1 MRWWPIH
8 IARLTWDGTRRYLC
22 QPANAR
28 QISLLIISAQ
38 KSNSRRTEREAAD
51 VDACADN
58 WNYFAHLVKRLPLWA
73 LSEILNF
80 RRFSMHEETCY
91 HHQKLLIRSPSFWL
105 GNGIQSENSVLFV
118 HLLLDV
124 YAKPSDNSLS
134 TRSSSSGCLHSVHT
148 TMAKL
153 CSTPGQCPGGLRATF
168 QKVHW
173 QSYVGQGPFWAA
185 WVPRASTYQTSSLQI
200 FSVFFITLS
209 LSTSSPDSGMLA
221 FCSVVIKTTLFLL
234 LFFCCLHSR
243 NKQGRGKRHKTE
255 LRKEW
260 PGKGLV

>member
-1 MRWWPIH
+1 MEYKVRIQF
-8 IARLTWDGTRRYLC
+8 YL
-22 QPANAR
+22 
-28 QISLLIISAQ
+28 
-38 KSNSRRTEREAAD
+38 
-51 VDACADN
+51 
-58 WNYFAHLVKRLPLWA
+58 Y
-73 LSEILNF
+73 
-80 RRFSMHEETCY
+80 TC
-91 HHQKLLIRSPSFWL
+91 
-105 GNGIQSENSVLFV
+105 
-118 HLLLDV
+118 LDV
-124 YAKPSDNSLS
+124 YAKPSDNSFS
-134 TRSSSSGCLHSVHT
+134 TRSSSPGRLHSVHT
-148 TMAKL
+148 TVAKL
-153 CSTPGQCPGGLRATF
+153 YSTPGHCPAGHRATF

-221 FCSVVIKTTLFLL
+221 FCGVGIKTTLFLL

-260 PGKGLV
+260 PGKRLV

>member
-1 MRWWPIH
+1 MQNPQIIH
-8 IARLTWDGTRRYLC
+8 C
-22 QPANAR
+22 P
-28 QISLLIISAQ
+28 
-38 KSNSRRTEREAAD
+38 
-51 VDACADN
+51 
-58 WNYFAHLVKRLPLWA
+58 P
-73 LSEILNF
+73 
-80 RRFSMHEETCY
+80 
-91 HHQKLLIRSPSFWL
+91 
-105 GNGIQSENSVLFV
+105 
-118 HLLLDV
+118 
-124 YAKPSDNSLS
+124 
-134 TRSSSSGCLHSVHT
+134 GCLHSVHT
-148 TMAKL
+148 TVAKL
-153 CSTPGQCPGGLRATF
+153 CSTPGHCPAGHRATF

-221 FCSVVIKTTLFLL
+221 FCGVVIKTTLFLL

-260 PGKGLV
+260 PDKRLVKKYEYVSHWYNEKPIKLASTYNGLTGIGGCKKQT